1 LSQSRRPR
9 RLASGRLA
17 SGLLAAPL
25 LLAACAVGPTYRR
38 PALSPA
44 AGYGLDGKA
53 AAMVAG
59 TEVSAEWWRVFGSD
73 ALDALV
79 AEALKN
85 NSTVAAAK
93 AALKAAR
100 EQVKAQRAA
109 YVPAVTA
116 SLQPSRQQFAPT
128 LSSPLQSGG
137 DLYSLTTTQVSI
149 AYAPDL
155 FGANRRAVE
164 ALVAAADQQRFELE
178 AVRLTLAT
186 NVVQAAVQDALLRA
200 EIETTRAIVAD
211 QEATLA
217 SFRRQYDLGQA
228 SKADLAAQ
236 EALLAQARAALPPLQ
251 KQFEINRDLLAAL
264 VGRTPGEPV
273 QAPFAFSALKSP
285 DRVPLSLPADL
296 VAHRPDVR
304 MADAALHAASA
315 QIGVAAAARWP
326 SLQIDAGAGGA
337 ALGLTPKFNS
347 ASNFWSIA
355 GTLTETVFDAGALR
369 HKEKAAKALYDQA
382 AAQYQGTVVAAF
394 QNTAD
399 TLHALAA
406 DADAL
411 TLAEAA
417 EAASGT
423 SVAIARRQLALGD
436 VSRLAVLNA
445 EQTDAQAKIAVL
457 QARANRY
464 ADVVALFQALGGGWW
479 TAGAPVASMQPG
491 ATPKDLSARGG
502 DDGW

>member
-1 LSQSRRPR
+1 MLD
-9 RLASGRLA
+9 
-17 SGLLAAPL
+17 
-25 LLAACAVGPTYRR
+25 ACAVGPNYHR
-38 PALSPA
+38 PSLSPA
-44 AGYGLDGKA
+44 AGYGLDAKTA
-53 AAMVAG
+53 TVVDG
-59 TEVSAEWWRVFGSD
+59 TEVSGEWWRVFQSD

-100 EQVKAQRAA
+100 EQEKAQRAA
-109 YVPAVTA
+109 FFPTVTA
-116 SLQPSRQQFAPT
+116 SVQPSRQQFAQT

-137 DLYSLTTTQVSI
+137 ELYSLTTTQVSI

-164 ALVAAADQQRFELE
+164 ALVAAKDQQRFELE
-178 AVRLTLAT
+178 AARLTLAT

-200 EIETTRAIVAD
+200 EIETTRGIIAD
-211 QEATLA
+211 QEQTLA
-217 SFRRQYDLGQA
+217 SFQRQYALGQA

-251 KQFEINRDLLAAL
+251 KQLEINRDLLAAL

-273 QAPFAFSALKSP
+273 DVKFAFSDLKP
-285 DRVPLSLPADL
+285 PERVPLSLPADL

-315 QIGVAAAARWP
+315 EVGVAAAARWP
-326 SLQIDAGAGGA
+326 SLEIDAGAGSA

-382 AAQYQGTVVAAF
+382 AAQYQGTVVGAF

-417 EAASGT
+417 EAASAT
-423 SVAIARRQLALGD
+423 SLKIARCQLDLGD
-436 VSRLAVLNA
+436 ISRLAVLNA

-457 QARANRY
+457 QAKANRY
-464 ADVVALFQALGGGWW
+464 GDVVALFQALGGGWW
-479 TAGAPVASMQPG
+479 AADAPIASTKPQAMR
-491 ATPKDLSARGG
+491 KDRGDLRGG
-502 DDGW
+502 DGW